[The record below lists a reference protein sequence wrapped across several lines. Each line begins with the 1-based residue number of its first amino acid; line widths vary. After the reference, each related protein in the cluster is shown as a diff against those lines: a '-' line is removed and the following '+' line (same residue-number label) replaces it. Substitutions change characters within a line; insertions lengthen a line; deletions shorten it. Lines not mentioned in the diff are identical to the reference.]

1 MPGSY
6 LSFPFDE
13 DVFNYRWG
21 TEPDPVKTAMLQSGA
36 LVANAEIAAQIAGG
50 GYKYSV
56 PFYKTIGGTPV
67 NYDGKTDI
75 TSTETSGAYQSG
87 VVYGRANAW
96 TARDFVADFNSGAD
110 PMGHIVASVA
120 SFWAKY
126 RQKQLINIA
135 NGCFGVTDN
144 GDFTNKWA
152 DHTHNIAATST
163 TIGAANKVSET
174 TFSDAAQMACGDNDG
189 IFSMAIMHSAVA
201 KNLANLQLL
210 EYRKYT
216 DPSGIERT
224 LRIAD
229 VNGLLVVVDDGVPAA
244 LNDTSKA
251 VEYTSYLFGA
261 GALNYAPAPV
271 DHPSEIEREPKKNGG
286 QDTLITRIRE
296 TILPNGFS
304 YTEKTGDGVSPT
316 DEQLG
321 DKSRYSLIHDPKA
334 IAMAKIVSNG

>member
-1 MPGSY
+1 MAGSY

-21 TEPDPVKTAMLQSGA
+21 TEPDPVKTAMLESGA
-36 LVANAEIAAQIAGG
+36 LVANGEIAAQIAGG
-50 GYKYSV
+50 GDLYTV

-67 NYDGKTDI
+67 NYDGKTKI
-75 TSTETSGAYQSG
+75 TTTETSGAYQSG
-87 VVYGRANAW
+87 IVYGRANAW
-96 TARDFVADFNSGAD
+96 TARDFIADFNSGAD

-126 RQKQLINIA
+126 RQKQLVNIA
-135 NGCFGVTDN
+135 NACFGVTDN
-144 GDFTNKWA
+144 GDFSNKWA

-189 IFSMAIMHSAVA
+189 IFSLAIMHSAVA

-216 DPSGIERT
+216 DPEGIERQ
-224 LRIAD
+224 LRIGD
-229 VNGLLVVVDDGVPAA
+229 INGLLVVVDDGVPVTKGDESQA
-244 LNDTSKA
+244 N
-251 VEYTSYLFGA
+251 EYTSYLFGA
-261 GALNYAPAPV
+261 GALNYASAPV
-271 DHPSEIEREPKKNGG
+271 DHPSEILREPLENGG

-304 YTEKTGDGVSPT
+304 YAKKSGDGVSPDDT
-316 DEQLG
+316 ALG
-321 DKSRYSLIHDPKA
+321 DKSRYSIIHDPKA
-334 IAMAKIVSNG
+334 IAMAKVVSNG